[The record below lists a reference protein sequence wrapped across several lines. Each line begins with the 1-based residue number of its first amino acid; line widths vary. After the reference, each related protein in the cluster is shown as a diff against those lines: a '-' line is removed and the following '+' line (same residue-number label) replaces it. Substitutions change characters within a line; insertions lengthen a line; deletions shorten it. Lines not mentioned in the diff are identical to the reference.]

1 VWTVEE
7 FDPNDGS
14 EGVLMLVR
22 RDSGRMDFLEMEF
35 LDAAF
40 ELRATRADA
49 FENVWNVIADLNDCG
64 PTEGLD
70 A

>member
-1 VWTVEE
+1 MWTVED

-14 EGVLMLVR
+14 EPVTMMVR
-22 RDSGRMDFLEMEF
+22 RDDGRMDFLEMAF

-40 ELRATRADA
+40 ALRATRADA
-49 FENVWNVIADLNDCG
+49 FEHVWDLIDDLNENVITDG
-64 PTEGLD
+64 MD

>member
-1 VWTVEE
+1 MLTVED

-14 EGVLMLVR
+14 EAVPMLVR
-22 RDSGRMDFLEMEF
+22 RDGNHMEFIEMAF

-40 ELRATRADA
+40 QFRATRADA
-49 FENVWNVIADLNDCG
+49 FEHVWDIINDFNAG
-64 PTEGLD
+64 DPVEGLD